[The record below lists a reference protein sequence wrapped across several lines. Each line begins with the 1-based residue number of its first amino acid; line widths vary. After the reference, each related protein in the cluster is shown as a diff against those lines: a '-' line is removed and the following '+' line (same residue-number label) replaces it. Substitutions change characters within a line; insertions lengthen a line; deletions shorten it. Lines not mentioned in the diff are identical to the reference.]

1 MLEVLRSASLGK
13 VVALAAVST
22 FLACSKPVPRPTGVA
37 FEYESAKEMFQ
48 RGRFDRAIE
57 FTDGL
62 VTASPPNEFTER
74 ARVLRAALLGGHVR
88 AYKELADAYAKGA
101 EATKNPR
108 FKGEYSRLR
117 HDYLQYASRAALGLG
132 ELSHAIL
139 NSTGYPAQ
147 ATLEAPYPTAEGPVT
162 LPALAKVTEGGWIEP
177 EEQESVQ
184 VDALRKGIQEAL
196 SDLVGADRAK
206 VRAAMKAGPVQISG
220 VDFAIYMGRQ
230 LLEGASV
237 FDRTRMRDSQKLKV
251 LAGQAE
257 EAAKA
262 ALAMLKEKPD
272 AEKEKEVRKLQE
284 QIKNVVKRL

>member
-1 MLEVLRSASLGK
+1 
-13 VVALAAVST
+13 
-22 FLACSKPVPRPTGVA
+22 VPRPTGA
-37 FEYESAKEMFQ
+37 AYEYESAKEMFQ
-48 RGRFDRAIE
+48 RSRFDRAIE

-62 VTASPPNEFTER
+62 VAASPPNEFTER
-74 ARVLRAALLGGHVR
+74 ARVLRAALLGGHVK
-88 AYKELADAYAKGA
+88 AYKELGDAYSKGA

-117 HDYLQYASRAALGLG
+117 HDYFQYASRGALGLG

-139 NSTGYPAQ
+139 NSGGYPAQ
-147 ATLEAPYPTAEGPVT
+147 ATLEAPYPTAEGPLT

-184 VDALRKGIQEAL
+184 IDALRKGIQEAL
-196 SDLVGADRAK
+196 TDLVGGDRSK
-206 VRAAMKAGPVQISG
+206 VRAAMTEGPVPIAG
-220 VDFAIYMGRQ
+220 VDFALYMGRQ
-230 LLEGASV
+230 LIEGASI
-237 FDRTRMRDSQKLKV
+237 FDRTRMRDSQKLRV

-272 AEKEKEVRKLQE
+272 AAKEKEVRKLQE
-284 QIKNVVKRL
+284 QIKNVLKRL